1 MGMNKKIMDYPVI
14 IRSDQRTGT
23 NAKCYSAYC
32 PNLEV
37 YADGDTVEE
46 ALNEIKKSMELVV
59 EVNKSYDYEETILTS
74 VRLAF

>member
-1 MGMNKKIMDYPVI
+1 MKKKVMDYPVI

-23 NAKCYSAYC
+23 NAKGYSAYC
-32 PNLEV
+32 PVLDV

-46 ALNEIKKSMELVV
+46 AIKEIRKSMELVV
-59 EVNKSYDYEETILTS
+59 EVNKAQDYEETILTS

>member
-1 MGMNKKIMDYPVI
+1 MKKKIMDYPVI
-14 IRSDQRTGT
+14 VRSDKRTGT

-32 PNLEV
+32 PRLEV

-46 ALNEIKKSMELVV
+46 AVKEIKKSIELAV

>member
-1 MGMNKKIMDYPVI
+1 MNKKIMDYPVI
-14 IRSDQRTGT
+14 VRSDKRTGT
-23 NAKCYSAYC
+23 NAKCYAAHC
-32 PNLEV
+32 PSLDV

-46 ALNEIKKSMELVV
+46 ALKEIKKSMELVV